1 MTETL
6 EIEVAGNL
14 YKNFTS
20 AEVMIGMDSLSRT
33 FGFGATS
40 DSPNPLPF
48 FRGQPCTIKADNE
61 LVLTGTIE
69 IINVSGSA
77 EEHTIDIQGRDR
89 TGDLLD
95 SSLGN
100 IGDFSATVSLST
112 LAKAVLKHLGIDIKV
127 IDTLDLD
134 LFDKAED
141 QITPDV
147 GEGAFDYLQ
156 KWARKRSV
164 LLASDPEGNLL
175 FTQPEEATDT
185 TETVYIRHRADDIQ
199 NNVINYNATFDSTG
213 RYNRYIVTSQGNPVL
228 FNKAGNRSNPT
239 LTDQTGGAIEDK
251 DVRRG
256 RQLVLIA
263 ETAASVGENT
273 TRAEWEANVRSVR
286 GQTYSCTVRGYRN
299 QNGDLWTPGELA
311 FVDDVFAGISA
322 EMRINT
328 VIFSMGPDGVLTQLT
343 LLKPNAYKLTLGE
356 PKEQNVGVGFQIG
369 GPLFIGPPAPL
380 EEE

>member
-1 MTETL
+1 
-6 EIEVAGNL
+6 
-14 YKNFTS
+14 
-20 AEVMIGMDSLSRT
+20 
-33 FGFGATS
+33 
-40 DSPNPLPF
+40 
-48 FRGQPCTIKADNE
+48 
-61 LVLTGTIE
+61 
-69 IINVSGSA
+69 
-77 EEHTIDIQGRDR
+77 
-89 TGDLLD
+89 
-95 SSLGN
+95 
-100 IGDFSATVSLST
+100 
-112 LAKAVLKHLGIDIKV
+112 
-127 IDTLDLD
+127 
-134 LFDKAED
+134 
-141 QITPDV
+141 
-147 GEGAFDYLQ
+147 
-156 KWARKRSV
+156 
-164 LLASDPEGNLL
+164 
-175 FTQPEEATDT
+175 
-185 TETVYIRHRADDIQ
+185 
-199 NNVINYNATFDSTG
+199 
-213 RYNRYIVTSQGNPVL
+213 VL

-356 PKEQNVGVGFQIG
+356 PKEQKVGVGFQIG